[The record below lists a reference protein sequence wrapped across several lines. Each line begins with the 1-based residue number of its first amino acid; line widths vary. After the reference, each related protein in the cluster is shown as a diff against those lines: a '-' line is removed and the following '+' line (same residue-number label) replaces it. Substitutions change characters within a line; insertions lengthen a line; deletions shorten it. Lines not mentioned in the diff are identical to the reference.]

1 MNCSSEQNKNC
12 PQRHRYGCSPQAV
25 PVRGTVTDVAP
36 LRGKVVHGAGPPAE
50 HCIGPRC
57 VQQPEEGKDEESS
70 HASSFSLQSGVV
82 CSGHGVPGVHIAVH
96 THGDTLLLR
105 VVQCAS
111 RLAYALL
118 EAFIGHSL
126 QQLLSVSHRNLDLD
140 LLHDGTGVH
149 FPAGPSC

>member
-1 MNCSSEQNKNC
+1 MAAVHRLCSAC
-12 PQRHRYGCSPQAV
+12 HRYCDRCCAAV
-25 PVRGTVTDVAP
+25 VAK
-36 LRGKVVHGAGPPAE
+36 LVHSVGPPAE

-57 VQQPEEGKDEESS
+57 VRQPEEGKDEERSS

-82 CSGHGVPGVHIAVH
+82 CSGHGVPGVHIPVH

-126 QQLLSVSHRNLDLD
+126 QQLLSVSHRDLDLD

-149 FPAGPSC
+149 FSAGPSC